1 MRHTEADYPQKETE
15 VKITSAR
22 RGTDLIFGVVS
33 DDELADLSASFS
45 SPQELVAEAHAE
57 GGCRRIDSMAAE
69 AERFNLGDVTLLPP
83 VPFPRRILCVGK
95 NYAAHIAESDQA
107 AAATPHPAIF
117 TRFPSSLVGH
127 GEHLERSRASTSY
140 DYEGE
145 LAIIIGQPTRYA
157 TRDNA
162 LDAIA
167 GYACFMDGTMRDF
180 QRHTSQFVPGKSF
193 DRSGACGPWM
203 VTADEIADPY
213 ALTLTTRVDGEVV
226 QQASTSLLIHD
237 LEAVIIYCSTFTTLE
252 PGDIIATGTP
262 GGVGYVKEPPLWLEP
277 GREVSVDVTE
287 VGTLI
292 NTVIDEPS

>member
-1 MRHTEADYPQKETE
+1 M
-15 VKITSAR
+15 KIASASHESR
-22 RGTDLIFGVVS
+22 AIFGVV
-33 DDELADLSASFS
+33 DGTTIADLSDSFA
-45 SPQELVAEAHAE
+45 SPQALVAEIHTASGRSQVA
-57 GGCRRIDSMAAE
+57 SQVKAATKVDL
-69 AERFNLGDVTLLPP
+69 ADVALLPP
-83 VPFPRRILCVGK
+83 VPFARRILCVGT
-95 NYAAHIAESDQA
+95 NYADHIAESDRVSEA
-107 AAATPHPAIF
+107 PPYPVIF

-167 GYACFMDGTMRDF
+167 GYTCFMDGTMRDF

-203 VTADEIADPY
+203 VTADEIVDPY